1 MARFSDDVNVY
12 IISFHT
18 MYFRMMQPLLLEQDF
33 TSDLMGSGTTVWQC
47 YIVSPNESLTM
58 ELEPFPEPFTPYEH
72 LVASAQSIGGT
83 CLA

>member
-1 MARFSDDVNVY
+1 MTRLSDVVNVY

-18 MYFRMMQPLLLEQDF
+18 MYFRLMQPLLLEQDF
-33 TSDLMGSGTTVWQC
+33 TSDLMGGGTTVWQC

-72 LVASAQSIGGT
+72 LATSAQDIRRT